1 MPPPGLAN
9 LSPRKCEKLI
19 ACIFL
24 FIESSFTVFF
34 NENQLLEQTFTTPST
49 ITNGKK
55 FLFES
60 ECTISTKFYSLP
72 EDSYT
77 DTFLKLGRG
86 RVWHLIFISMINT
99 LFGNTSGMFSF
110 RWHSFQTILRI
121 FRWTVSIHLL
131 RDFNNSILQKAESDF
146 FLRHFGHVNNK
157 ENLNLAFEE

>member
-49 ITNGKK
+49 FTNGKK

-110 RWHSFQTILRI
+110 RWHSFQTILIIPFFKKRNLI
-121 FRWTVSIHLL
+121 SFYVTLVMLITKK
-131 RDFNNSILQKAESDF
+131 ILIWPLK
-146 FLRHFGHVNNK
+146 NK
-157 ENLNLAFEE
+157 LVYW